1 MDTEVR
7 DFVSKILQ
15 IPTRVNQNKVF
26 KLGDL
31 VLLKC
36 SVITD
41 YLSVVYK
48 SMPTSM
54 RTARKKGMRAS
65 FRSFLL
71 LDRLDKM
78 FLSKK
83 FPNNIGYAFI
93 VMKEL
98 EELIDELA
106 KMIPSDDD
114 KLQKI
119 LESQ

>member
-1 MDTEVR
+1 MNAEVK

-15 IPTRVNQNKVF
+15 IPTRVNQNKIF
-26 KLGDL
+26 KLGNL
-31 VLLKC
+31 IIIKC
-36 SVITD
+36 SIVSD

-48 SMPTSM
+48 SMPTSL
-54 RTARKKGMRAS
+54 RAARKRGMRAS

-78 FLSKK
+78 FLSKN

-93 VMKEL
+93 RMKEL
-98 EELIDELA
+98 EELIKELA
-106 KMIPSDDD
+106 KLVPSDDD

-119 LESQ
+119 LEGQ

>member
-98 EELIDELA
+98 EELIDELV

-119 LESQ
+119 LEGQ